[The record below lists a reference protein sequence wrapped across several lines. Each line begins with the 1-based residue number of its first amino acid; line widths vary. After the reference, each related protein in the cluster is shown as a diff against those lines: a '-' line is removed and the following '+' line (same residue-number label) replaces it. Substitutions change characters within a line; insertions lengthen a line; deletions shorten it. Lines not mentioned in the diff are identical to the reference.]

1 MRILMVCLGN
11 ICRSPL
17 AEGIMRSKIEQEGLD
32 WEVDSAGTSAYHA
45 GDLPDPRSI
54 QVALSNGID
63 LRNQRSRQFRQ
74 EDFQRYD
81 FVYVMD
87 KRNFSNIEALASCPG
102 DLEKIV
108 IIMDNLFVGKG
119 IEVPDPYWDDDGFS
133 MVYDMLDKA
142 CNAIVKKHKNKEIL
156 KSEL

>member
-17 AEGIMRSKIEQEGLD
+17 AEGIMQSKIEREDLK
-32 WEVDSAGTSAYHA
+32 WTVDSAGTSSYHA

-54 QVALSNGID
+54 QIALSRGLDI
-63 LRNQRSRQFRQ
+63 RGQRSRQFRL
-74 EDFQRYD
+74 EDFQQFD

-87 KRNFSNIEALASCPG
+87 KRNFSNVQALA
-102 DLEKIV
+102 LNEKDAEKV
-108 IIMDNLFVGKG
+108 VMIMDSVFPGKG
-119 IEVPDPYWDDDGFS
+119 IEVPDPYWDNEGFA
-133 MVYDMLDKA
+133 MVYDMLDRA
-142 CNAIVKKHKNKEIL
+142 CEAIIAKHKDKEIL

>member
-1 MRILMVCLGN
+1 M
-11 ICRSPL
+11 
-17 AEGIMRSKIEQEGLD
+17 
-32 WEVDSAGTSAYHA
+32 
-45 GDLPDPRSI
+45 
-54 QVALSNGID
+54 
-63 LRNQRSRQFRQ
+63 RNQRSRQFRQ

-87 KRNFSNIEALASCPG
+87 KRNFSNIEALSSGPE
-102 DLEKIV
+102 DLEKII